1 MKNFTFTFKDTEL
14 GIDSVIFRKKY
25 NKKSCEY
32 DYIESKI
39 TMIKITKDRLWVTI
53 NKIDDD
59 DKYLVFDLNDE
70 AGFAKDVLYV
80 EVPEDKTK

>member
-39 TMIKITKDRLWVTI
+39 TAIK
-53 NKIDDD
+53 N
-59 DKYLVFDLNDE
+59 N
-70 AGFAKDVLYV
+70 
-80 EVPEDKTK
+80 